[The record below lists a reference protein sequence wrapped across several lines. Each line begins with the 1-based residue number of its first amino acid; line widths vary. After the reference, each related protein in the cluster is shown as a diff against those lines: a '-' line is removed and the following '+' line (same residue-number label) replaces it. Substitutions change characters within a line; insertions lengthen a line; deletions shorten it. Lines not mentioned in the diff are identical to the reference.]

1 METNN
6 QTEIMSQSF
15 AHLEDRL
22 GELLAL
28 GRTLKQ
34 ENASLRRQNE
44 KLLEERST
52 FNLTKNQVK
61 SQVESLVSR
70 LKLMEST

>member
-1 METNN
+1 MDKNN
-6 QTEIMSQSF
+6 QNEILTQSF
-15 AHLEDRL
+15 QQLEDRL

-61 SQVESLVSR
+61 SQVESLVNR